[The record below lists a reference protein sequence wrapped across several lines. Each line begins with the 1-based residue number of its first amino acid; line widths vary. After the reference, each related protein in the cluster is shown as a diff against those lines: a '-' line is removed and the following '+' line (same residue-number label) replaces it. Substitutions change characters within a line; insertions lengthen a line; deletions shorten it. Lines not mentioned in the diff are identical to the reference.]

1 MNYQNVLTTCPYC
14 GTGCALYLQVLDGKL
29 AGVIPCKTHPVNEG
43 KLCIKGYNAHK
54 FVEHPD
60 RLKKP
65 LVKKGDKFV
74 EVSWEEALSLIAEK
88 LLEIKNKYG
97 SDSIGVLSSAR
108 CTNEENYLMQ
118 KFARAVLGTNSVDHC
133 ARLCHASTVA
143 GLANAFGS
151 GAMTNSTPE
160 FENADCILIT
170 GSNTI
175 EQHPLIGG
183 RILRAKDKGAKII
196 VVDPRTIPM
205 AKYADIH
212 LVFRPGTDVAWLN
225 GFMNIILE
233 NGLEDREFIE
243 QRTEGFDDLKKAVQ
257 KYTPEYVEK
266 ITWIQ
271 KEDLIEAALT
281 YAKAEKGSIVY
292 SMGITQHTTGTDNV
306 KSIANLAMLTGN
318 IGRESTGVNP
328 LRGQNNVQG
337 ACDVG
342 ALSNVYCG
350 YQKVNDKAA
359 NEKFSKAWGV
369 ELPKNIGLTVVEL
382 MNGAYDGNV
391 KALYIMGENPMV
403 SDPDINHVRDALQK
417 LEFLVAQDIFL
428 SETAAM
434 ANVVLPS
441 SSYAE
446 KDGTYTATDRRVQ
459 RIRKA
464 IEPIGECKADW
475 EIICLLAK
483 KMNAPGFDFSSPS
496 EIMDELASL
505 APIYG
510 GISFDRLEKEISVH
524 WPCPSKDHPG
534 TPYLHK
540 GVFSRGKGL
549 FNAIE
554 FKEADELTDEE
565 YPFILTTGRV
575 LFHWHTGT
583 QTRRTPKLN
592 SEVPKG
598 FIELHPEDAKKL
610 NIIDGEVVKVLS
622 RRGNIKIQ
630 AFITEKVPISVVF
643 IPFHFAEAAANVLTN
658 PALDPVAKIP
668 ELKVCA
674 VRIEKLEENK

>member
-1 MNYQNVLTTCPYC
+1 MNYRNVLTTCPYC
-14 GTGCALYLQVLDGKL
+14 GTGCGLYLQVVNEKL
-29 AGVIPCKTHPVNEG
+29 VGVIPCKTHPVNEG

-65 LVKKGDKFV
+65 LIKKEGKFV
-74 EVSWEEALSLIAEK
+74 EVGWDEALSLIAQK
-88 LLEIKNKYG
+88 LFEVKKNHG
-97 SDSIGVLSSAR
+97 PDSIGMLSSAR

-118 KFARAVLGTNSVDHC
+118 KFARAVIGTNNVDHC

-196 VVDPRTIPM
+196 VVDPRSIPM
-205 AKYADIH
+205 AKLADIH
-212 LVFRPGTDVAWLN
+212 LRFRPGTDVAWIN
-225 GFMNIILE
+225 GFMNVILSHD
-233 NGLEDREFIE
+233 LEDREFIT
-243 QRTEGFDDLKKAVQ
+243 QRTEGFEELKNSVM
-257 KYTPEYVEK
+257 KYTPEYLEK
-266 ITWIQ
+266 ITWIP

-281 YAKAEKGSIVY
+281 YAKAERASIVY
-292 SMGITQHTTGTDNV
+292 SMGITQHITGTDNV

-318 IGRESTGVNP
+318 IGKESTGVNP

-337 ACDVG
+337 ACDLG
-342 ALSNVYCG
+342 ALPNVFPG
-350 YQKVNDKAA
+350 YQKVNDEEA
-359 NEKFSKAWGV
+359 NLKFSKAWGA
-369 ELPKNIGLTVVEL
+369 ELSKDSGLTVVEM
-382 MNGAYDGNV
+382 MNAAFDGNV

-403 SDPDINHVRDALQK
+403 SDPDINHVRQALQN
-417 LEFLVAQDIFL
+417 LDFLVVQDIFL
-428 SETAAM
+428 SETAAL
-434 ANVVLPS
+434 AHVVLPGA
-441 SSYAE
+441 SYAE
-446 KDGTYTATDRRVQ
+446 KEGTFTATDRRVQ
-459 RIRKA
+459 RVRKA
-464 IEPIGECKADW
+464 IKSIGESKPDW
-475 EIICLLAK
+475 EIICDIAK
-483 KMNAPGFDFSSPS
+483 KMNAHGFDYPSPKKV
-496 EIMDELASL
+496 MDEMASL
-505 APIYG
+505 TPIYG
-510 GISFDRLEKEISVH
+510 GISFERLQNDISVH
-524 WPCPSKDHPG
+524 WPCLSKEHPG

-540 GVFSRGKGL
+540 DIFSRGKGL

-554 FKEADELTDEE
+554 FKEPDELTDEE
-565 YPFILTTGRV
+565 YPLILTTGRV

-598 FIELHPEDAKKL
+598 FIELNPEDAKGL
-610 NIIDGEVVKVLS
+610 NVMNGEVVNVQS
-622 RRGNIKIQ
+622 RRGSIKIQ
-630 AFITEKVPISVVF
+630 ALLTNKVPKGVVF

-674 VRIEKLEENK
+674 VKVEKVEG